1 MERGVASEAS
11 DLGGLGIAP
20 REFEVDHMD
29 SAPHLKKKETWYI
42 FSFVFKFI
50 FSPPSLYF
58 LRIYASWAWIHK
70 LANHVKELWPW
81 HCKTDE
87 DIFGV
92 IFVCFELSF
101 AQVCYPLFGILKS
114 FWVFVLAKCWY
125 SFNKF
130 NTYFLRSLNFS
141 LFFFV
146 NGFFTNIKSDNREI
160 IILLPF
166 RWNCVCY
173 NEGFLLQ
180 EHRHWQSFNW
190 YRCRYHCHG
199 ADYVIV
205 IVVVNFF

>member
-29 SAPHLKKKETWYI
+29 SSPHLKKKETWYK

-141 LFFFV
+141 LHSWMDSLQTWSLITVKSSSYFPLDEILFV
-146 NGFFTNIKSDNREI
+146 TMRNFCYRNTDIDN
-160 IILLPF
+160 
-166 RWNCVCY
+166 
-173 NEGFLLQ
+173 
-180 EHRHWQSFNW
+180 H
-190 YRCRYHCHG
+190 
-199 ADYVIV
+199 
-205 IVVVNFF
+205 